1 MVELELRG
9 TISDGAQVFSKRRP
23 EPSPAR
29 EWRAALFRGTR
40 ASEGPNSNVVH
51 QNEDLANYSFLDEL
65 GGKISGTVSK
75 HSAENFDESMYS
87 TDLVLL
93 FYWRSDS
100 GRRLEGS
107 REVTL

>member
-9 TISDGAQVFSKRRP
+9 AISDGAQVFSKRRP

-65 GGKISGTVSK
+65 GGKIVQACGNQFGGETEQADDDQFSGK
-75 HSAENFDESMYS
+75 MLS
-87 TDLVLL
+87 T
-93 FYWRSDS
+93 
-100 GRRLEGS
+100 
-107 REVTL
+107 